1 MGKEKL
7 NNDGQL
13 TTLNEKQRE
22 KLEDMKKEEEL
33 NTIHVNQV
41 EKVVKDPEI
50 KERTQKQRDAWAR
63 CLEARKLKLTE
74 KRLSKI
80 NDPQAKEQ
88 VKKSIHEHYENMK
101 TQIIETKD
109 EDLKNTYFIEPKQDR
124 GPKPKPKGDKKEEKP
139 AGIFGMEILEFSI
152 VAILIIAIAS
162 IWHFSSYVGPA
173 WKFINAKTNGL
184 TSVVQS
190 TLGVITD
197 ISLIVSAALLIG
209 IIYSIV
215 ELTSIRRKEKKIM
228 HNRVQAAYVDQ
239 SKAGDT
245 QTLIRWR
252 TILDL
257 TESQNKNDWRQAI
270 VDADSILDVL
280 TSKAGFIG
288 DSLGE
293 RMTNATKGEFKTL
306 DLAWEAHKVRN
317 AIAHEGSA
325 FELSQY
331 EAKRVIALYKK
342 VFEEFKFI

>member
-22 KLEDMKKEEEL
+22 KLEDMKKEEEEL

-124 GPKPKPKGDKKEEKP
+124 GPKPKPKGKKEARPTLNIIDEDKAEEK
-139 AGIFGMEILEFSI
+139 ALNQSEINEI
-152 VAILIIAIAS
+152 VKKLVAEQLKQLQ
-162 IWHFSSYVGPA
+162 P
-173 WKFINAKTNGL
+173 
-184 TSVVQS
+184 
-190 TLGVITD
+190 
-197 ISLIVSAALLIG
+197 
-209 IIYSIV
+209 
-215 ELTSIRRKEKKIM
+215 EKKERKP
-228 HNRVQAAYVDQ
+228 RV
-239 SKAGDT
+239 SRK
-245 QTLIRWR
+245 
-252 TILDL
+252 
-257 TESQNKNDWRQAI
+257 
-270 VDADSILDVL
+270 
-280 TSKAGFIG
+280 
-288 DSLGE
+288 
-293 RMTNATKGEFKTL
+293 
-306 DLAWEAHKVRN
+306 
-317 AIAHEGSA
+317 
-325 FELSQY
+325 
-331 EAKRVIALYKK
+331 KK
-342 VFEEFKFI
+342 VYDSDTSDTTEMDTEEEEEVKTKYNRKAEQKAKELKELEENEQKLISQSQKPVRQVRYNSFR